1 VLHGRAG
8 AGIPM
13 KLNDAVWGALLI
25 LFSVA
30 VLVHVQHFPTIPG
43 QKVGPALF
51 PGVLAVA
58 LAVCAVI
65 LVVKGLA
72 ARRHGHERARWA
84 ELDGWTKSRRHVIAF
99 VAVIGVNVLYI
110 LLVDRIGFIV
120 TGVAYLAT
128 LFIVF
133 GVRLRAVLPLALV
146 VTLVIH
152 YAFYKLLKVPLP
164 WGLLQGFAW

>member
-1 VLHGRAG
+1 
-8 AGIPM
+8 M

-25 LFSVA
+25 LFSVV

-58 LAVCAVI
+58 LAVCAFMLI
-65 LVVKGLA
+65 GKGLA
-72 ARRHGHERARWA
+72 ARRHGHERAHWA
-84 ELDGWTKSRRHVIAF
+84 EFDGWTKSRRHVIAF
-99 VAVIGVNVLYI
+99 FAVIGVNLFYI
-110 LLVDRIGFIV
+110 LLVDRIGFVI
-120 TGVAYLAT
+120 TGVVYLAT
-128 LFIVF
+128 LFAVF
-133 GVRLRAVLPLALV
+133 GVRLRIVLPLALV

-164 WGLLQGFAW
+164 WGPLQGIAW